1 MRYTT
6 RVSRRAS
13 GLIQTAECVTVQ
25 VDDFVFSTL
34 LQWMRE
40 DGEFP
45 VSKRASAESP
55 ASAGAGAGGKA
66 TEMQAFAGASR
77 PGALA
82 ETFLPAFQPAAAA
95 AGGTNYSSLQRATG
109 AISVRR

>member
-1 MRYTT
+1 
-6 RVSRRAS
+6 
-13 GLIQTAECVTVQ
+13 LIQTAGCVTVQ

-66 TEMQAFAGASR
+66 TQMQAFAGASL

-95 AGGTNYSSLQRATG
+95 AGGTDYSSLQRAAG